1 MSSSKNF
8 GPNAYN
14 AEHGIGRTTDTLLGS
29 SEIDARLKLRY
40 RGKSTK
46 RQVSSNVNYFDHNI
60 LGLENREQSETASE
74 YPENQRNKSPIC
86 FR

>member
-46 RQVSSNVNYFDHNI
+46 RQVSRQCKLF
-60 LGLENREQSETASE
+60 
-74 YPENQRNKSPIC
+74 
-86 FR
+86 